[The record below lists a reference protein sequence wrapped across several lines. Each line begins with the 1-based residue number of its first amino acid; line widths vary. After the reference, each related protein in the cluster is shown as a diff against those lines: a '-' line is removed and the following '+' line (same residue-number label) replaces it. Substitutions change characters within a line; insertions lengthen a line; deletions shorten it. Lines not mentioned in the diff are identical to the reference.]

1 MVSSSVAC
9 AVLSEEKYIN
19 NLLDIKDKE
28 TTMVLGLDSSSSKWI
43 LVYFPVSW
51 ITQFGHGLVTTVVGP
66 TQPYL
71 ARNTGVN
78 IDTINLVWTFGFFG
92 YMVGSLGTSF
102 IFKRYLRRPAA
113 KLCFLWLTIFL
124 TGVRFKCV
132 FSFWN

>member
-1 MVSSSVAC
+1 
-9 AVLSEEKYIN
+9 
-19 NLLDIKDKE
+19 
-28 TTMVLGLDSSSSKWI
+28 MVLGLDSSSSKWI
-43 LVYFPVSW
+43 LIYFPVSW

-102 IFKRYLRRPAA
+102 IFKRYLRKPAA

-124 TGVRFKCV
+124 TGVRSLELHSQGKCSLV
-132 FSFWN
+132 KDLAKDRLRQHLNNLTRKMEL